1 MTPSPPAA
9 SAPPTRTLQGAR
21 LQDISAAL
29 ASSGLWFDYGAAVLR
44 LRSDSA
50 VLAAQLQA
58 VYRNFAFIGNA
69 PWADLHIQIER
80 PRNLRRWFG
89 PQVVFRCDGRQPFE
103 PFPADSPVPLLEWGG
118 NWLIGQR
125 LNDLLLLHAGAVERD
140 GLALVLPAL
149 PGSGKS
155 TLTAALSL
163 SGWRL
168 LSDEFG
174 AYDPQLQ
181 AFRAM
186 LKPVALKNESIDAI
200 RRFAPHAPIGPL
212 FPKTRKG
219 AVAHLSAEPDA
230 VTRRL
235 EPARPGAVILP
246 RWVGGSPTVIE
257 PLPPDRVFAALAF
270 NAFNYSTLGAISF
283 DAVVSIARQCP
294 GWTLIY
300 SDLSDALSVIDRLW
314 ADVVSRRTNAAT
326 DPLVDDVVHS
336 SVA

>member
-1 MTPSPPAA
+1 MIAA
-9 SAPPTRTLQGAR
+9 PEAERALPTVTLNQAR
-21 LQDISAAL
+21 LQDIRTAL
-29 ASSGLWFDYGAAVLR
+29 AGRGLWFDYGAAILR

-50 VLAAQLQA
+50 VLAAQVKA
-58 VYRNFAFIGNA
+58 VYREFAFVSDGL
-69 PWADLHIQIER
+69 WADLHIQIDR
-80 PRNLRRWFG
+80 PMNLRRWLA

-103 PFPADSPVPLLEWGG
+103 PFPADSPLPLLEWGG

-140 GLALVLPAL
+140 GLALVMPAL

-186 LKPVALKNESIDAI
+186 LKPVALKNDSIDAI
-200 RRFAPHAPIGPL
+200 RRFASHAHIGPV

-219 AVAHLSAEPDA
+219 AVAHLSAQPDA
-230 VTRRL
+230 VARRR

-246 RWVGGSPTVIE
+246 RWVKGSPTIIE
-257 PLPPDRVFAALAF
+257 PLPPDRMFSALAF
-270 NAFNYSTLGAISF
+270 NAFNYATLGAVGF
-283 DAVVSIARQCP
+283 DAVAGMARRCP
-294 GWTLIY
+294 GWTLVY
-300 SDLSDALSVIDRLW
+300 SDLPDALAAIDELW
-314 ADVVSRRTNAAT
+314 AGVVRGHGVQGADGTAVQASTA
-326 DPLVDDVVHS
+326 
-336 SVA
+336 